1 MADIVLDVQSASA
14 TPAAGQVVAFPE
26 TVGKRWTFKDDAG
39 RTYTMGQGCIRNFA
53 VASVA
58 GYAADTYLVGSSI
71 AIPASLTLQ
80 AGTQYRCKISLSK
93 SAAGVAAPTVIVRI
107 GVNGTTADAAAFT
120 FTYGA
125 QTAAVDTGFIE
136 LFFTVRTVGATG
148 TLQATIVTEHNA
160 ATATGLGFTAATA
173 ITEANNA
180 SFNTTTASLIIG
192 VSLNFGA
199 SAVVTTTQVE
209 AELLNI

>member
-1 MADIVLDVQSASA
+1 MSDIVLATETAPA
-14 TPAAGQVVAFPE
+14 TPSAGNCIIFVE
-26 TVGKRWTFKDDAG
+26 SVGKRLSFKDDAG
-39 RTYTMGQGCIRNFA
+39 RTYTLGQGCIRNYA
-53 VASVA
+53 VASVT

-71 AIPASLTLQ
+71 TVPASLTLQ
-80 AGTQYRCKISLSK
+80 AGSQYRCKISLSK
-93 SAAGVAAPTVIVRI
+93 TAAGVAAPTVIVRI
-107 GVNGTTADAAAFT
+107 GTLGTTGDAAAFT

-148 TLQATIVTEHNA
+148 TLQATCVVEHNA
-160 ATATGLGFTAATA
+160 ATAADLGFTTATA
-173 ITEANNA
+173 VTEANNA

-199 SAVVTTTQVE
+199 SAAVTTTQVE
-209 AELLNI
+209 TELLNI